1 MNSDYEKQ
9 LAASVQRELNTLGEL
24 SAPGGLAARIMGS
37 IQQRAAAPWYRRAW
51 QTWPRPQ
58 RVVALAVM
66 LTLFAG
72 LCVGSWQFGQS
83 DLLTDTLGSIGERLS
98 MVNVL
103 WGAMSALGNAITLA
117 IQSIH
122 PLVMIGG
129 AVVMLA
135 CYAACMGLG
144 TVCVRLAWARR

>member
-37 IQQRAAAPWYRRAW
+37 ILQRAAAPWYRRAW

-58 RVVALAVM
+58 RIVALAVM

-83 DLLTDTLGSIGERLS
+83 DLLADTLGLIGERLS
-98 MVNVL
+98 VLNVL
-103 WGAMSALGNAITLA
+103 WGAMSALGNAMTLA

>member
-24 SAPGGLAARIMGS
+24 SAPGGLAARVMGI
-37 IQQRAAAPWYRRAW
+37 IQQRAGAPWYRRAW

-58 RVVALAVM
+58 RIVALAVM

-83 DLLTDTLGSIGERLS
+83 DLLADTLGLIGERLS
-98 MVNVL
+98 VLNVL
-103 WGAMSALGNAITLA
+103 WGAMSALGNAMTLA

-122 PLVMIGG
+122 PLVWMGG
-129 AVVMLA
+129 ALVLLGCYVA
-135 CYAACMGLG
+135 CVGLG

>member
-58 RVVALAVM
+58 RIVALAVM

-83 DLLTDTLGSIGERLS
+83 DLLADTLGLIGERLS
-98 MVNVL
+98 VLNVL
-103 WGAMSALGNAITLA
+103 WGAMSALGNAMTLA

-129 AVVMLA
+129 AVVLLA

>member
-1 MNSDYEKQ
+1 MNFDYEKR
-9 LAASVQRELNTLGEL
+9 LAASVQRELNTLAEL
-24 SAPGGLAARIMGS
+24 SAPREMAARVMGI

-83 DLLTDTLGSIGERLS
+83 DLLADTLGSIGERLS

-103 WGAMSALGNAITLA
+103 WGAMNALGNAITLA

-122 PLVMIGG
+122 PLVIIGG